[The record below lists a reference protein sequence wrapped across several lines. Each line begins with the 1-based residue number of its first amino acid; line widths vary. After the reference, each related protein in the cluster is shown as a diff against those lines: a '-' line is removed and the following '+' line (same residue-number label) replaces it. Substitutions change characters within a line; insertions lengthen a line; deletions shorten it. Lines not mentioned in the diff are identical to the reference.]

1 MSGSDYDVITAVVCE
16 FYAHEIRWCVKGFT
30 TMEICEQ
37 TLIPLLYAFVVL
49 KYSRYEKY
57 LLFLPSFTARLAF
70 VDVFSG
76 YFRRC
81 QKFHILNENHHFLLF
96 QEGRVRRYRE
106 TKD

>member
-70 VDVFSG
+70 VDVFSLFCFCLIFIF
-76 YFRRC
+76 YD
-81 QKFHILNENHHFLLF
+81 LLLLLF
-96 QEGRVRRYRE
+96 LIC
-106 TKD
+106 